1 MPFEYRV
8 LSHKFLSK
16 ALLKNDQERND
27 NLKLFFSSAKRQ
39 ECGDEA
45 EDRHFETRSA
55 NRRFEHCRVQDQSS
69 RQFVRQRKTRTCQKH
84 FGPRLIEEG
93 CSKPKTF
100 GDYVTPVLPSKV
112 RKVEKKSPV
121 KLFTAVPPPR
131 VRNIGSKSSGKVMFD
146 VAIQAGLNDITAIAL
161 LQLELKATQ
170 EKVRELQAQLD
181 RCYCQK

>member
-1 MPFEYRV
+1 MATKRKIATSKPDPPTEDLNIAEFKIRV
-8 LSHKFLSK
+8 
-16 ALLKNDQERND
+16 RD
-27 NLKLFFSSAKRQ
+27 NLFDNERRERVKNILVPASSKRV
-39 ECGDEA
+39 
-45 EDRHFETRSA
+45 
-55 NRRFEHCRVQDQSS
+55 VQ
-69 RQFVRQRKTRTCQKH
+69 
-84 FGPRLIEEG
+84 
-93 CSKPKTF
+93 KPKTF
-100 GDYVTPVLPSKV
+100 GDYVSPVLPSKV